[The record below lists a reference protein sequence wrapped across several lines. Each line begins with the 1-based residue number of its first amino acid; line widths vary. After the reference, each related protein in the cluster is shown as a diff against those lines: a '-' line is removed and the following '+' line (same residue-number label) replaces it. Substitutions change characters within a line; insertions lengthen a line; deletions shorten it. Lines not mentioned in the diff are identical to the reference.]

1 MKIAVIGLGFVGL
14 TLSSVLASKGITTVG
29 IDLDKEKCSKIAKGT
44 PTFFEPN
51 LKKTL
56 KKALKKNLFI
66 TDKLSSINNCD
77 FIFITV
83 GTPQKK
89 NGEID
94 LSFIKTVARSVGKI
108 ISKNKKK
115 PVILIKSTVIPGTMK
130 DVILP
135 ILEKSSKK
143 KAGKDFG
150 LISNPEFL
158 QESNAIRD
166 TIKPHVIVLGGYRTK
181 FMKKTE
187 KFFSRFNPNVTI
199 IITNH
204 QTAEMIKYANNSF
217 LATKIS
223 FINQIASICEAIP
236 DTNIDDIASTIGLD
250 PRIGNLFLNAGPG
263 YGGSC
268 LPKDMNAII
277 NLSSKIGVKP
287 TLLNAVERTNK
298 LQISNIMTLIKRNI
312 RKIKGKKI
320 AVLGV
325 AFKPDT
331 DDIRDSMGIE
341 LVRQL
346 MKLGANVTIHDPRAL
361 DNARKIFHSNAEYTT
376 TISSA
381 LKNCQCVII
390 MTQWKEYEK
399 IDNKTIKYM
408 NKKFIIDS
416 RRILSNKNL
425 DAKYYAIGLG
435 QKI

>member
-94 LSFIKTVARSVGKI
+94 LSFIKTAVRSVGKI

-135 ILEKSSKK
+135 ILEKNSKK

-223 FINQIASICEAIP
+223 FINQIASICQAIP

>member
-14 TLSSVLASKGITTVG
+14 ALSSVLASRGITTTG
-29 IDLDKEKCSKIAKGT
+29 IDSDRKKCSKIAKGI

-51 LKKTL
+51 LEKTL
-56 KKALKKNLFI
+56 KKALKKNLII

-94 LSFIKTVARSVGKI
+94 LSFIKIVVRNVGKL

-115 PVILIKSTVIPGTMK
+115 PIILIKSTVIPGTMK
-130 DVILP
+130 NVVLP
-135 ILEKSSKK
+135 ILERNSKK

-158 QESNAIRD
+158 QESRAIHD
-166 TIKPHVIVLGGYRTK
+166 TIKPHVVVLGGYRTK

-187 KFFSRFNPNVTI
+187 KFFSRFNPNVPI

-204 QTAEMIKYANNSF
+204 QTVEMIKYAHNTF

-223 FINQIASICEAIP
+223 FINQIANICQGIP
-236 DTNIDDIASTIGLD
+236 DTNIDDVANTIGLD
-250 PRIGNLFLNAGPG
+250 PRIGNPFLNAGPG

-268 LPKDMNAII
+268 LPKDIKAII
-277 NLSSKIGVKP
+277 NLSSKLGVNP
-287 TLLNAVERTNK
+287 TLLTAVEKINK
-298 LQISNIMTLIKRNI
+298 QQISNIVELVKQNI
-312 RKIKGKKI
+312 GKIRGKKLT
-320 AVLGV
+320 VLGV
-325 AFKPDT
+325 AFKPGT
-331 DDIRDSMGIE
+331 DDIRGSVGIE
-341 LVRQL
+341 LAKRL
-346 MKLGANVTIHDPRAL
+346 LKLGAKITIHDPKAL
-361 DNARKIFHSNAEYTT
+361 ENARKIFCDNTKYVKSV
-376 TISSA
+376 SSA
-381 LKNCQCVII
+381 LKDCQCAII
-390 MTQWKEYEK
+390 MTQWKDYER
-399 IDNKTIKYM
+399 INNNTIKQM
-408 NKKFIIDS
+408 AKKFIIDS
-416 RRILSNKNL
+416 RRVLSNKNL

>member
-14 TLSSVLASKGITTVG
+14 ALSSVLASRGITTTG
-29 IDLDKEKCSKIAKGT
+29 IDSDRKKCSKIAKGI

-51 LKKTL
+51 LEKTL
-56 KKALKKNLFI
+56 KKALKKNLII

-94 LSFIKTVARSVGKI
+94 LSFIKAVVRNVGKL

-115 PVILIKSTVIPGTMK
+115 PIILIKSTVIPGTMK
-130 DVILP
+130 NVVLP
-135 ILEKSSKK
+135 ILERNSKK

-158 QESNAIRD
+158 QESRAIHD
-166 TIKPHVIVLGGYRTK
+166 TIKPHVVVLGGYRTK
-181 FMKKTE
+181 FMRKTE
-187 KFFSRFNPNVTI
+187 KFFSRFNPNVPI

-223 FINQIASICEAIP
+223 FINQIANICQGIP
-236 DTNIDDIASTIGLD
+236 DTNIDDVANTIGLD
-250 PRIGNLFLNAGPG
+250 PRIGNPFLNAGPG

-268 LPKDMNAII
+268 LPKDIKAII
-277 NLSSKIGVKP
+277 NLSSKLGVNP
-287 TLLNAVERTNK
+287 TLLTAVEKINK
-298 LQISNIMTLIKRNI
+298 QQISNIVELVKQNI
-312 RKIKGKKI
+312 GKINGKKLTI
-320 AVLGV
+320 LGV
-325 AFKPDT
+325 AFKPGT
-331 DDIRDSMGIE
+331 DDIRDSVSID
-341 LVRQL
+341 LVKRL
-346 MKLGANVTIHDPRAL
+346 LKLGAKITIHDPKAL
-361 DNARKIFHSNAEYTT
+361 ENARKIFHDNTKYVKSVP
-376 TISSA
+376 SA
-381 LKNCQCVII
+381 LKDCQCAII
-390 MTQWKEYEK
+390 MTQWKDYEK
-399 IDNKTIKYM
+399 INNKTIKQM
-408 NKKFIIDS
+408 AKKFIIDT
-416 RRILSNKNL
+416 RRVLYNKNL

>member
-94 LSFIKTVARSVGKI
+94 LSFIKTAVRSVGKI

-135 ILEKSSKK
+135 ILEKNSKK

-223 FINQIASICEAIP
+223 FINQIASICQAIP
-236 DTNIDDIASTIGLD
+236 DTNIDDIAATIGLD

-298 LQISNIMTLIKRNI
+298 LQISNIVTLIKRNI

>member
-29 IDLDKEKCSKIAKGT
+29 IDLDKEKCSKIAKGI

-56 KKALKKNLFI
+56 KKALEKNLII
-66 TDKLSSINNCD
+66 TDQLSSINDCD

-83 GTPQKK
+83 GTPQRKDGK
-89 NGEID
+89 IN
-94 LSFIKTVARSVGKI
+94 LSSIKTVVRSVGTI

-135 ILEKSSKK
+135 ILEKNSKK

-158 QESNAIRD
+158 QEGNAIQD
-166 TIKPHVIVLGGYRTK
+166 TIKPHVIVLGGYKTK

-187 KFFSRFNPNVTI
+187 KFFSRFNQNVPI

-223 FINQIASICEAIP
+223 FINQIANICQVIP
-236 DTNIDDIASTIGLD
+236 DTNIDDIAATIGLD

-268 LPKDMNAII
+268 LPKDMSAII

-287 TLLNAVERTNK
+287 TLLNAVEKTNK
-298 LQISNIMTLIKRNI
+298 LQINNIMQLIKQNI

-320 AVLGV
+320 AILGV

-331 DDIRDSMGIE
+331 DDIRDSTGIE
-341 LVRQL
+341 LARRL
-346 MKLGANVTIHDPRAL
+346 MKLGADITIHDPKAL
-361 DNARKIFHSNAEYTT
+361 DNTRKIFRDNAKYAI

-381 LKNCQCVII
+381 LENCQCAII

-416 RRILSNKNL
+416 RRILSHKNL
-425 DAKYYAIGLG
+425 DAKYYAIGIG

>member
-94 LSFIKTVARSVGKI
+94 LSFIKTAVRSVGKI

-135 ILEKSSKK
+135 ILEKNSKK

-223 FINQIASICEAIP
+223 FINQIASICQAIP

-298 LQISNIMTLIKRNI
+298 LQISNIVTLIKRNI